1 MSDDSRT
8 TRERMILY
16 ALIFALIFIG
26 FAIAGTGPSEPGFVG
41 VV

>member
-26 FAIAGTGPSEPGFVG
+26 FAIAGNPSTPGFVG